1 MKVVFLAAGQG
12 KRLRPITDNIPKCM
26 VPFKGK
32 AILEYGIEAVRSLG
46 IKDIIIVCGY
56 LSDKIP
62 YTDVKYILNT
72 NYEHSNMVES
82 LFCASDEFD
91 DDLIISYTD
100 IIYRIDIIKALVET
114 PADIGVV
121 IDSNWY
127 DLWSLRMENPL
138 DDAETL
144 RIDMN
149 SNIYEIGRKTNSLD
163 EIEGQFVGLIKVSKE
178 ILPKI
183 LDFYYGLDRKG
194 NYDGIGFNNMFM
206 TTFLQLLINAGY
218 LVRAVKING
227 GWIEIDTIADLDTY
241 NRDQN
246 ILDID

>member
-1 MKVVFLAAGQG
+1 
-12 KRLRPITDNIPKCM
+12 
-26 VPFKGK
+26 
-32 AILEYGIEAVRSLG
+32 
-46 IKDIIIVCGY
+46 
-56 LSDKIP
+56 
-62 YTDVKYILNT
+62 
-72 NYEHSNMVES
+72 
-82 LFCASDEFD
+82 
-91 DDLIISYTD
+91 
-100 IIYRIDIIKALVET
+100 
-114 PADIGVV
+114 
-121 IDSNWY
+121 
-127 DLWSLRMENPL
+127 MENPL

-163 EIEGQFVGLIKVSKE
+163 EIEGQFISLIKVSKE

-183 LDFYYGLDRKG
+183 LDFYYGLDTKG
-194 NYDGIGFNNMFM
+194 NYDGIGFDNMFM

-227 GWIEIDTIADLDTY
+227 GWLEIDTIADLNAY